1 MSENESEK
9 LSEIN
14 NKNELDEEI
23 EIPVVIKDEN
33 KAEDKEE
40 KVEDK
45 KSVEGFAQDPEDHEN
60 ITKLAT
66 KIVEDK
72 RVAELN
78 DEEREIIIA
87 NAKAGYDQPNF
98 DVKLFKNGKTRI
110 VKKKNKPKSVSE
122 KAIESNKEVVDK
134 SSATKKTYYTQDQLL
149 MEHVIELNAK
159 FEKLMFK
166 HKKLKKKYLNLRDDI
181 YVDVEDEV
189 PEIKEEPKVEIKEE
203 EPKAKVEQ
211 PKQTAVQ
218 KQNMRIPA
226 TARSW
231 RSRLTYL

>member
-9 LSEIN
+9 LSEVN

-33 KAEDKEE
+33 KAE
-40 KVEDK
+40 EDK
-45 KSVEGFAQDPEDHEN
+45 TEIKEDKN
-60 ITKLAT
+60 VTKLAT

-122 KAIESNKEVVDK
+122 KVIESNKEVVDK

-189 PEIKEEPKVEIKEE
+189 PEIKEEPKVEIKERVNDPKAQSAEE